1 MKLWSIAF
9 IGPRPHLDGFFQRD
23 FVSVAVDDAVQN
35 GRRTLLVEENAAAV
49 DTVRVIGDNS
59 EVGDQGR
66 RVADGESSSK
76 VPRCVMSEKRVGDT
90 AFLVVAADEVE
101 SAAIDAIVVFK
112 FASIDVDSATVEAQ
126 GPTDGTWTDVVA
138 KIGAGDIH
146 FAVDEAQTAAIHK
159 INGIYFAIQH
169 VVVYAA
175 VMYCHG

>member
-23 FVSVAVDDAVQN
+23 FVSVAVDDAVPN

-49 DTVRVIGDNS
+49 DAVRVVANNG

-101 SAAIDAIVVFK
+101 SATIDAVVVRK
-112 FASIDVDSATVEAQ
+112 AATVNQDSTTVEAQ
-126 GPTDGTWTDVVA
+126 GTSDSTWAVVIA
-138 KIGAGDIH
+138 KVGVGDIH
-146 FAVDEAQTAAIHK
+146 FAVDEA
-159 INGIYFAIQH
+159 
-169 VVVYAA
+169 
-175 VMYCHG
+175 